1 MLSRI
6 CALSTVALVA
16 AHSNLHTST
25 TTISCTLESGVTA
38 QLKRT
43 VDQVNIECPGSRDIT
58 VRQSG
63 IDKDITCDNL
73 SQWCTWGMPSDL
85 LGLEVVDPTTEDI
98 TAKVDIDLPPHV
110 SNQRNSVDL
119 ECSDPQMGRKMIL
132 HFSGDG
138 LLKVPDSPDL
148 QNMCREFLSTMSAPH
163 SNIATESEDWEPAI
177 PPVTAQEPLKTVAP
191 DNPPRNIPR
200 IAPGQPM
207 KPRPVEPKSTR
218 QHPARPRKQR
228 RSSRSC
234 SVRGCRNQ
242 RVRILV
248 RVSGNRTVRITRT

>member
-1 MLSRI
+1 M
-6 CALSTVALVA
+6 
-16 AHSNLHTST
+16 
-25 TTISCTLESGVTA
+25 
-38 QLKRT
+38 
-43 VDQVNIECPGSRDIT
+43 NIECHGSRDIT

-73 SQWCTWGMPSDL
+73 SQWCSLGKPTDL
-85 LGLEVVDPTTEDI
+85 MGLEIVDPTTDDI

-110 SNQRNSVDL
+110 SNQSNSVDL

-138 LLKVPDSPDL
+138 LLKVPDSPVL
-148 QNMCREFLSTMSAPH
+148 QNMCREFLSSMSAP
-163 SNIATESEDWEPAI
+163 NTDLAAETEDLEPAI
-177 PPVTAQEPLKTVAP
+177 PPVTAQEPPRTVAP
-191 DNPPRNIPR
+191 DTPSRYLPRV
-200 IAPGQPM
+200 APGQPM
-207 KPRPVEPKSTR
+207 KPRPVEPKTARHHSAR
-218 QHPARPRKQR
+218 QTKKR